1 MLEKINNY
9 WNAAFVRHTVDYET
23 SLKARHAT
31 KWWLDFFRNL
41 VVVSTVYYLAER
53 SDSTVLKIF
62 SYVYYA
68 ALLAF
73 VSSYFN
79 TWSFRF
85 FPYIKN
91 PKMNFWVNGLVWIV
105 LALAVFVGCFAALGA
120 VFRSLSLLQAR

>member
-1 MLEKINNY
+1 MLEKIDAY
-9 WNAAFVRHTVDYET
+9 LQAAFVRHTSDYQT
-23 SLKARHAT
+23 ALWARHAT

-62 SYVYYA
+62 SYAYYA
-68 ALLAF
+68 ALLGF

-91 PKMNFWVNGLVWIV
+91 PKTNFWVNGLIWIA
-105 LALAVFVGCFAALGA
+105 LALAVFQGCFIALGA
-120 VFRSLSLLQAR
+120 VFTSLSLLQPR

>member
-1 MLEKINNY
+1 MLDKFVAY
-9 WNAAFVRHTVDYET
+9 LNAAFVRHTSDYET
-23 SLKARHAT
+23 ALWARQAT

-53 SDSTVLKIF
+53 SDSTVLKLF
-62 SYVYYA
+62 SYVYA
-68 ALLAF
+68 CALVAF

-91 PKMNFWVNGLVWIV
+91 PKTNFWVNLLIWVV
-105 LALAVFVGCFAALGA
+105 LYMAVSIGCYIALAA
-120 VFRSLSLLQAR
+120 VFKSLSLLQPR